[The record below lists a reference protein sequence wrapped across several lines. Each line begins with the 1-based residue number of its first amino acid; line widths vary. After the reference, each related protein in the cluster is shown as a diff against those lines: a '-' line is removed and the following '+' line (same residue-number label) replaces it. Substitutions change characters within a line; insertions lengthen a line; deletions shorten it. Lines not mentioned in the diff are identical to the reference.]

1 MVSFRA
7 EGESFGSSLVSQ
19 IDPIEST
26 RSRARPGFCIDV
38 ISKRADDRSKIGA
51 DEDKHPLLPPRRHDR
66 SGLSSGYQQR
76 VTTKSV

>member
-7 EGESFGSSLVSQ
+7 DGEIFGFSLVSQ

-26 RSRARPGFCIDV
+26 RSRARPGFCTDV
-38 ISKRADDRSKIGA
+38 ISKRADSALFNSGSA
-51 DEDKHPLLPPRRHDR
+51 PPRRHDR
-66 SGLSSGYQQR
+66 SGLSSGFQQR